1 MRPERIAASARR
13 RNDVKSSGIDQKFGP
28 QQPAARP
35 TRGTL
40 HRLELSMI
48 HELTRRQLL
57 SAGTAASLAALPTP
71 GILTGAATPAEMP
84 PRTFYPILS
93 VGRLG
98 FQASFPESLELAVRH
113 GFEGLD
119 PDANY
124 FASLGD
130 DGLKRLLD
138 NLQTKNLKFG
148 AAGLPVEFRRD
159 EATFSDGLKKLPGT
173 AAVLQRAGVWRVST
187 WVLPCSDDL
196 TYPQNF
202 RLHAFR
208 LRQCAQILA
217 DHGQKFGLEYV
228 APRTLWRSQRHPF
241 VHTLSEMKELI
252 VAIGTTNLGVQL
264 DSWHWFNAEET
275 GKDLSTLRGSD
286 VLTVDLNDAPRG
298 LSLDRYQD
306 DHRELPAAT
315 GVIPVKEFLT
325 ALVEIGYD
333 GPIQAE
339 PFNAALRAMPLE
351 QACAAAFAAMN
362 KAFGLI

>member
-1 MRPERIAASARR
+1 MTNEPTRR
-13 RNDVKSSGIDQKFGP
+13 RF
-28 QQPAARP
+28 
-35 TRGTL
+35 
-40 HRLELSMI
+40 
-48 HELTRRQLL
+48 L
-57 SAGTAASLAALPTP
+57 SAGAAAGIALP
-71 GILTGAATPAEMP
+71 GHGLFAAAGTPAETP
-84 PRTFYPILS
+84 QRKFYAILS

-98 FQASFPESLELAVRH
+98 LHASFPESLELAAKH

-119 PDANY
+119 PDPDY

-138 NLQTKNLKFG
+138 DLRAKNLKFG

-159 EATFSDGLKKLPGT
+159 ETTFSDGLKKLPAT
-173 AAVLQRAGVWRVST
+173 AGILQRAGIVRVST

-202 RLHAFR
+202 RQHADR
-208 LRQCAQILA
+208 LRQCAKILG
-217 DHGQKFGLEYV
+217 DHGQKLGLEYV

-241 VHTLSEMKELI
+241 LHTLSEMKELN
-252 VAIGTTNLGVQL
+252 VAIGANNLGIQL

-275 GKDLSTLRGSD
+275 AKDLLTLRGSD

-315 GVIPVKEFLT
+315 GVIPVTEFLG
-325 ALVEIGYD
+325 ALVQMGYD

-339 PFNAALRAMPLE
+339 PFNAALRALPID
-351 QACAAAFAAMN
+351 QACANASSAIKQAFSIARC
-362 KAFGLI
+362 